1 MTPPLNNAF
10 PQRKK
15 ALQNPHDAK
24 PNKRSPGSLARLVLL
39 ILFIVAM
46 GAFIAMPGSSSAL
59 VKKSSLGRLSKAGRV
74 QTNAP
79 SLPAPVSLKTAGLGF
94 EPLAPFMPQASSAD
108 TVETYDGTCT
118 NLKNSFNLG
127 DTVCAKVTGPLA
139 SDRVLRHIQLVSPD
153 GFVID
158 SADLT
163 GNPQTV
169 TFTLPTIATFPLY
182 GLALDNRGTWRINM
196 NDTADAS
203 VRALALFT
211 VHDPAQ
217 VVADLQISKSVIGSA
232 QSTAG
237 SDVQSVIWVFNGGP
251 DAAQNVHF
259 TDVPPA
265 NTTFQGLTQTA
276 GPTFTCTPPAVDSTG
291 TTTCT
296 KSSMAKDEAAGFII
310 TYKVSGSIANGSE
323 LDSSVTVA
331 SDTAE
336 RSPDNNSSDTTS
348 TASNPTPGTCTLT
361 CPGNIS
367 AVADTVEDVGG
378 VPTSGAHVTFSSAET
393 AGDCGTVTASTPS
406 GSFFAVGS
414 TPVTI
419 NSSQGGSC
427 SFLVIVTSSGSPVS
441 IACPADINV
450 NAGSDCQATVTLGT
464 PTTTGDN
471 VTVTSS
477 RGDGKPMTAPF
488 SSGVTVVTWTATN
501 SSGTESCSQKVT
513 VNDITPPT
521 ITIATPA
528 PASADANCQAA
539 IPDLTQVAQVL
550 DNCACDS
557 SDSAESC
564 AGRVSVAVIQDPA
577 PGTLVG
583 LGSHTITLTANDGS
597 SNNNGAGNTTTATV
611 IFTVNDTTAPAFT
624 FVPPGVTAYTG
635 AGATSCDTVISNAT
649 LGTATASDNCQVATV
664 TRSPSGNTFPV
675 GTTTV
680 TWTATDGSGN
690 TATATQAVTVIDNT
704 VPTISLNGA
713 NPITVECHTSF
724 SDPGVTASDN
734 CDQQVDVTTAGSVIV
749 NTPGTYTLTYTAT
762 DDAGNH
768 ASVSR
773 TVNVVDTIPPTINLN
788 GQNISFW
795 PPNHSY
801 KTVNVTDLVASV
813 TDSCDT
819 TIAVSNV
826 VISKVT
832 SDETENG
839 NGDGNT
845 LNDIIIA
852 ANCKS
857 VQLRAERDGG
867 GDGRV
872 YTITFRVKDA
882 SNNTTTATAK
892 VTVPKSQGNGAAV
905 DSGPHYTVNGN
916 CP

>member
-24 PNKRSPGSLARLVLL
+24 PNKRSPVSIARLVLL

-74 QTNAP
+74 QPNAP

-108 TVETYDGTCT
+108 TVEIYGDTCT
-118 NLKNSFNLG
+118 NLKDSFTLG
-127 DTVCAKVTGPLA
+127 NTICAKVTGPLA

-153 GFVID
+153 GFVIE

-163 GNPQTV
+163 LNPQTV
-169 TFTLPTIATFPLY
+169 TFTLPTIATFNLY

-196 NDTADAS
+196 IDTADAS

-217 VVADLQISKSVIGSA
+217 LVADLQISKSVIGSA

-251 DAAQNVHF
+251 DAAQNVRF

-310 TYKVSGSIANGSE
+310 TYKVSGSVANGSE

-348 TASNPTPGTCTLT
+348 TASNPSPGTCTLT

-378 VPTSGAHVTFSSAET
+378 VPTNGAHVTFSSAET

-406 GSFFAVGS
+406 GSFFPVGS

-419 NSSQGGSC
+419 SSSQGGSC
-427 SFLVIVTSSGSPVS
+427 SFLVTVTSSGSPVT

-450 NAGSDCQATVTLGT
+450 NAGADCQATVTLGT

-477 RGDGKPMTAPF
+477 RSDGKPLTATF

-513 VNDITPPT
+513 VNDVTPPS

-539 IPDLTQVAQVL
+539 IPDLTGAANVV
-550 DNCACDS
+550 DNCGCDS
-557 SDSAESC
+557 SDDSENC
-564 AGRVSVAVIQDPA
+564 AGRVPITVTQTPA
-577 PGTLVG
+577 AGTLVG
-583 LGSHTITLTANDGS
+583 LGSYTITLTANDGS
-597 SNNNGAGNTTTATV
+597 SNNNGAGNTATATV

-624 FVPPGVTAYTG
+624 FVPPSVTAYTG

-649 LGTATASDNCQVATV
+649 LGTATASDNCQVASV
-664 TRSPSGNTFPV
+664 TRSPSGNTFTV

-704 VPTISLNGA
+704 PPTISC
-713 NPITVECHTSF
+713 PTDITVYL
-724 SDPGVTASDN
+724 PLN
-734 CDQQVDVTTAGSVIV
+734 TTATSMAVSY
-749 NTPGTYTLTYTAT
+749 PPATAT
-762 DDAGNH
+762 DNCAGPVSIGYSA
-768 ASVSR
+768 AS
-773 TVNVVDTIPPTINLN
+773 
-788 GQNISFW
+788 G
-795 PPNHSY
+795 
-801 KTVNVTDLVASV
+801 SV
-813 TDSCDT
+813 FPVGT
-819 TIAVSNV
+819 T
-826 VISKVT
+826 
-832 SDETENG
+832 
-839 NGDGNT
+839 
-845 LNDIIIA
+845 
-852 ANCKS
+852 S
-857 VQLRAERDGG
+857 V
-867 GDGRV
+867 
-872 YTITFRVKDA
+872 
-882 SNNTTTATAK
+882 TATATDAHSNSASCTFN
-892 VTVPKSQGNGAAV
+892 VTVLYDFTGFFSPVANMPTFNIVNAGRAIPVKFSLSGNKGLNIFAAGYPA
-905 DSGPHYTVNGN
+905 SGQIPCDPNATPVEVTETVTAGGSSLNYTSTSDQYNYVWATSSSWAGTCRQLDLKLNDGTEHRAN
-916 CP
+916 FKFR